1 MLRFI
6 GFFKKG
12 GHIKKML
19 LLLLGVVDKVLRDFI
34 KTCQRKSC
42 RDEGGANL
50 SSIFTIDKDNMPRPA
65 VAGWSLGA
73 YQVIMPNAPTSL
85 QIQ

>member
-1 MLRFI
+1 MSP
-6 GFFKKG
+6 
-12 GHIKKML
+12 
-19 LLLLGVVDKVLRDFI
+19 
-34 KTCQRKSC
+34 QRKGC

-50 SSIFTIDKDNMPRPA
+50 SSIFTIDKDNMPRLA

-73 YQVIMPNAPTSL
+73 YQVIAPNPPASL

>member
-1 MLRFI
+1 MSTNDFI
-6 GFFKKG
+6 GDNN
-12 GHIKKML
+12 IRQQ
-19 LLLLGVVDKVLRDFI
+19 DIKVLRDFI
-34 KTCQRKSC
+34 KTCQRKGC
-42 RDEGGANL
+42 RDEGGAIL
-50 SSIFTIDKDNMPRPA
+50 SSIFTVDKDNMPRPA

>member
-1 MLRFI
+1 MSP
-6 GFFKKG
+6 
-12 GHIKKML
+12 
-19 LLLLGVVDKVLRDFI
+19 
-34 KTCQRKSC
+34 QRKGC

-50 SSIFTIDKDNMPRPA
+50 SSIFTIDKDNMPRLA

-73 YQVIMPNAPTSL
+73 YQAKIPNSPTSL